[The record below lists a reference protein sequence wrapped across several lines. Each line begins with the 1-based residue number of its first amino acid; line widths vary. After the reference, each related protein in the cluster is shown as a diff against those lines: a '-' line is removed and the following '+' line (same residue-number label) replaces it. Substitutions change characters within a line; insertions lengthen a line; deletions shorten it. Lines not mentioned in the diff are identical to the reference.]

1 MRFFLLITVI
11 FFFNNLPNAF
21 ANNVVHIDIDFL
33 LKESIVGKKI
43 LDELNAK
50 NEDILEKLKKK
61 ENDLNYQKNEIES
74 LSKIIS
80 NEEYNKRFSIL
91 KKKIELYNEE
101 KKTLLKDF
109 ENLKQTELNA
119 FFDALNSIMADYMEK
134 NSINIILD
142 KSNIVMANKNLDIS
156 REILKIIN
164 QNG

>member
-1 MRFFLLITVI
+1 M
-11 FFFNNLPNAF
+11 
-21 ANNVVHIDIDFL
+21 
-33 LKESIVGKKI
+33 
-43 LDELNAK
+43 
-50 NEDILEKLKKK
+50 
-61 ENDLNYQKNEIES
+61 
-74 LSKIIS
+74 
-80 NEEYNKRFSIL
+80 
-91 KKKIELYNEE
+91 YNEE

>member
-91 KKKIELYNEE
+91 KKKI
-101 KKTLLKDF
+101 
-109 ENLKQTELNA
+109 
-119 FFDALNSIMADYMEK
+119 
-134 NSINIILD
+134 
-142 KSNIVMANKNLDIS
+142 
-156 REILKIIN
+156 
-164 QNG
+164 